1 MSENSFTLNIAEYEF
16 SVTEISSRI
25 KVLLEENL
33 GLIRIRGEI
42 SGLKIAS
49 SGHGYFNLKENN
61 SILACTCWRP
71 LLAKLK
77 FIPVDGMEVVATGRI
92 SAYAGNS
99 RYQLS
104 VESLQQSGIGA
115 FMQILKERKEKLEKE
130 GVFTKPKRDL
140 PFLPARIGV
149 VTSMTGAVIK
159 DIIHRISDRC
169 PSHILI
175 WPVAVQ
181 GENAAGEIANAI
193 DGFNQLDL
201 DIRPNV
207 IIVARGGGSIEDL
220 WAFNEE
226 IVVMSVYRSDIPIIS
241 AVGHEVDNT
250 LIDLVADKRA
260 PTPTAAAEFVVPVI
274 ANLIHTIDS
283 YYDALVSKINQFI
296 KYEEQNINYN
306 ADLLKTLG
314 NSIDYNQQF
323 LDELSF
329 RLIDSAPN
337 LLKFKGVKLEFFDME
352 RLNPIKVIEYHSLEL
367 MHEASNMAQYIK
379 LTLKNYEYQ
388 LNLNNSL
395 LTSLDYKTVLKRG
408 FAIIKS
414 EDGEFIT
421 SKSAADQQQEF
432 NINFFDGNIV
442 VNKT

>member
-1 MSENSFTLNIAEYEF
+1 MQNIIEHEF
-16 SVTEISSRI
+16 SVTEISTRI
-25 KVLLEENL
+25 KGLLEDNL
-33 GLIRIRGEI
+33 GYIRIRGEI

-61 SILACTCWRP
+61 AILACTCWRP
-71 LLAKLK
+71 LLARLK
-77 FIPVDGMEVVATGRI
+77 FTPIDGMEVVAIGKI

-104 VESLQQSGIGA
+104 VENLEQSGLGA

-130 GVFTKPKRDL
+130 GIFNKPKNDL
-140 PFLPARIGV
+140 PFLPDRIGV
-149 VTSMTGAVIK
+149 VTSPTGAVIK

-169 PSHILI
+169 PSHILV

-181 GENAAGEIANAI
+181 GENAAGEIASAI
-193 DGFNQLDL
+193 DGFNQLDP
-201 DIRPNV
+201 DMRPDV

-226 IVVMSVYRSDIPIIS
+226 IVVMSAFRSNIPIIS
-241 AVGHEVDNT
+241 AVGHEVDHT

-274 ANLIHTIDS
+274 ANLTHMIDS
-283 YYDALVSKINQFI
+283 YYDGLISRINQFI

-306 ADLLKTLG
+306 TDLLKSL
-314 NSIDYNQQF
+314 SDSVDYNQQF

-329 RLIDSAPN
+329 RLIDSLPN
-337 LLKFKGVKLEFFDME
+337 LMKFKRIKLDAFNVE
-352 RLNPIKVIEYHSLEL
+352 RLNPIKIIEYNSLEL
-367 MHEASNMAQYIK
+367 MYQVNNMAQYIK
-379 LTLKNYEYQ
+379 LKIKNYEHQ

-395 LTSLDYKTVLKRG
+395 LISLDYNTVLKRG

-414 EDGEFIT
+414 ENGKFIT
-421 SKSAADQQQEF
+421 SKLVADQQQEF
-432 NINFFDGNIV
+432 TINFFDGNIV